1 MTTRAIAADELAS
14 IVGNVADG
22 ITVQGPDGSLLYAND
37 AAARLCGLESA
48 QEMMSLDP
56 AELLARFEIL
66 GEDREPLP
74 LDLLPNRRA
83 FLDLEPREGVLGYR
97 VPPNAEERWSVLRST
112 PILDGD
118 GAIRLLINVF
128 HDVTEE
134 RQAQERMRFLA
145 EAGSLLAASLDY
157 EATLAD
163 LARLLIP
170 RVADYCIVDAVSDGG
185 ELRQVVISHRD
196 PEREDLLRELRRR
209 YPPQE
214 NEAHPV
220 SQVLRTGVPYLVED
234 AREDA
239 LERAAVDDDHLRL
252 YQQLQAV
259 SYIVVPLEA
268 RGRLLGTISLGTG
281 ESGRKF
287 HAAERDLVHEL
298 GRRAGLAIDNALLY
312 RAARESYAQLDTL
325 LASAPVAIGFWDRE
339 LRFIRLNDALAHLN
353 GLPAKDHLGRTLA
366 EVIPGLAA
374 TLEPLY
380 RRVLDTGEPVVHEES
395 TNVSAKRPGEARH
408 WLSSYYPVVD
418 EEGETVGVGGMI
430 LEITGQ
436 RRADARLRLL
446 AQAGELFSSSLEREE
461 ILRRISRVVVPRIAD
476 SCNIFLADGHTLQRV
491 ASAHSDPELE
501 RVMDAMPDRYELGPD
516 APPMLRDRIAR
527 GEPLL
532 ASALDEEIVAALEA
546 IGLERGA
553 FERVGSRSM
562 MFVPFVSRGETLGVI
577 TLGSQDEGRYTEED
591 LELARELARR
601 ASAALDNAR
610 LVREL
615 EVRTTVLE
623 AQQEASPDGLL
634 LVSPEGAILSSNSR
648 FRELW
653 GFSEELLER
662 GSDADAL
669 AEAMERVE
677 DPQAFL
683 ERVEYLYA
691 HPDEKSLDEIRFK
704 DGTVLDRHGTAV
716 RGADGSSYGFL
727 WSFRDVTERREAGRR
742 LRFLSEASEALAES
756 FELEQTLNVVAQLAV
771 PELADYCFVDLVA
784 PSGAIERVAA
794 VHEGDD
800 GFADRTRAFTP
811 RADDTAH
818 PAVRVLRSGRTV
830 VRAEVDDA
838 WIESMAVSDAH
849 AIFLREIGV
858 RSLIFAP
865 IRSGRRRLGVL
876 TFGRT
881 AGRPYGEADRE
892 VAEELAQRA
901 AVAIDNSRLYAE
913 TERRAQAATALEYV
927 GDGVVLVDDG
937 RRIRLWNPAAERI
950 TGLRAGDLVGH
961 VVDDALPGW
970 PLEELSARPQT
981 RPVDVRGR
989 ELWLSLTA
997 VAFERGTVFAFRD
1010 LTEERALEQL
1020 KTDFVSTVSH
1030 ELRTP
1035 LAAIYG
1041 AAMTLQR
1048 DDVDLNEAQEA
1059 GMLEVIAGESERL
1072 ARIVN
1077 DILLASRLD
1086 SGAQT
1091 VSIVRTDA
1099 TELARGVL
1107 AAAEAHLPPDVELV
1121 LTAPD
1126 PGPHVAADED
1136 GLRQVLVNLVENAV
1150 KYSPNGGRVE
1160 LALEPVDGRIR
1171 FAVSD
1176 RGLGIPPSEHERIFE
1191 KFFRLDPN
1199 LSRGVGGT
1207 GLGLYISR
1215 ELVRRMG
1222 GRIRVDSSPGRG
1234 STFSFDLEAA

>member
-1 MTTRAIAADELAS
+1 MAPDLTAS
-14 IVGNVADG
+14 DQLESILRNVADG
-22 ITVQGPDGSLLYAND
+22 ITVQGPDGALVYAND
-37 AAARLCGLESA
+37 AAAQICGLASA
-48 QEMMSLDP
+48 EEMLRLSS
-56 AELLARFEIL
+56 AELLARFQII
-66 GEDREPLP
+66 GEDRLP
-74 LDLLPNRRA
+74 VPVERLPNRRA
-83 FLDLEPREGVLGYR
+83 FLDRKPREGVLGYR
-97 VPPNAEERWSVLRST
+97 ILPGAEERWSVLRST
-112 PILDGD
+112 PILDDD
-118 GAIRLLINVF
+118 GEIRLVINVF
-128 HDVTEE
+128 HDVTEQRLAE
-134 RQAQERMRFLA
+134 ERMRFLA
-145 EAGSLLAASLDY
+145 EAGSLLSASLDY

-163 LARLLIP
+163 VAGLLVP
-170 RVADYCIVDAVSDGG
+170 RVADYCIVDALSEGG

-196 PEREDLLRELRRR
+196 PEREQLLRDLRRR
-209 YPPQE
+209 YPPEQ

-220 SQVLRTGVPYLVED
+220 MQVLRTGEPYLVED

-239 LERAAVDDDHLRL
+239 LERAAVDDEHLRL
-252 YQQLQAV
+252 YQELRAV
-259 SYIVVPLEA
+259 SYIVVPLAA
-268 RGRLLGTISLGTG
+268 RGRILGTISLGTG

-287 HAAERDLVHEL
+287 HAAELELGHEL
-298 GRRAGLAIDNALLY
+298 ARRAGLAIDNALLY
-312 RAARESYAQLDTL
+312 RAAQESYAQIDTL
-325 LASAPVAIGFWDRE
+325 LASAPVAIGFWDRD
-339 LRFIRLNDALAHLN
+339 LRFIRLNDALAQLN
-353 GLPAKDHLGRTLA
+353 GLPAEEHLGRTLA
-366 EVIPGLAA
+366 EVIPGLAPA
-374 TLEPLY
+374 LEPLY
-380 RRVLDTGEPVVHEES
+380 RRVLETGEPVVHEES
-395 TNVSAKRPGEARH
+395 TNVSAKRPGETRH

-418 EEGETVGVGGMI
+418 ETGETVGVGGMI

-476 SCNIFLADGHTLQRV
+476 SCNIFLAEGDLLQRV
-491 ASAHSDPELE
+491 AHAHSDPALE
-501 RVMDAMPDRYELGPD
+501 RVMDTMPDRYELGPG
-516 APPMLRDRIAR
+516 APPVLRETLAS

-532 ASALDEEIVAALEA
+532 ASTLDDGLVSALEA
-546 IGLERGA
+546 IGLERAA

-591 LELARELARR
+591 LELAHELARR

-615 EVRTTVLE
+615 TFRTTVLE

-634 LVSPEGAILSSNSR
+634 LVSPEGTILSSNRR
-648 FRELW
+648 FREVW
-653 GFSEELLER
+653 GLSEEVLETR
-662 GSDADAL
+662 SDAAAL
-669 AEAMERVE
+669 AEAVERVE
-677 DPQAFL
+677 DPEAFL

-691 HPDEKSLDEIRFK
+691 HPEETSLDEIRLK

-716 RGADGSSYGFL
+716 RGADGAYYGFL

-756 FELEQTLNVVAQLAV
+756 FELEQTLNVVARLAV
-771 PELADYCFVDLVA
+771 PQLADYCFVDLVA
-784 PSGAIERVAA
+784 QSGAIERVAA
-794 VHEGDD
+794 VRQGDE
-800 GFADRTRAFTP
+800 GFADRTRDFAP
-811 RADDTAH
+811 RMDDGAH

-830 VRAEVDDA
+830 VRSEVDDA
-838 WIESMAVSDAH
+838 WIEGMAVSAAH
-849 AIFLREIGV
+849 AAFLREIGV
-858 RSLIFAP
+858 TSLMFVP

-881 AGRPYGEADRE
+881 EGRPYGKAERE
-892 VAEELAQRA
+892 VAEDLAQRA

-913 TERRAQAATALEYV
+913 TERRAQASTALEYV
-927 GDGVVLVDDG
+927 GDGVVLVDDT
-937 RRIRLWNPAAERI
+937 RRIRLWNPAAEQI
-950 TGLRAGDLVGH
+950 TGLRAGELVGRT
-961 VVDDALPGW
+961 VEEALPGW
-970 PLEELSARPQT
+970 PLQELSARPQT

-997 VAFERGTVFAFRD
+997 VAFARGTVIAFRD
-1010 LTEERALEQL
+1010 LTEERALERL
-1020 KTDFVSTVSH
+1020 KSDFVSTVSH

-1048 DDVDLNEAQEA
+1048 EDVDLNEAQEA
-1059 GMLEVIAGESERL
+1059 GMLDVIAGESERL

-1086 SGAQT
+1086 SGVQT

-1099 TELARGVL
+1099 TRLARGVL
-1107 AAAEAHLPPDVELV
+1107 AAAEVHLPPDVELA

-1160 LALEPVDGRIR
+1160 LSLEHVNGRIR
-1171 FAVSD
+1171 FSVSD
-1176 RGLGIPPSEHERIFE
+1176 RGLGIPSSEHERIFE
-1191 KFFRLDPN
+1191 KFYRLDPN

-1222 GRIRVDSSPGRG
+1222 GRIRVDSAPGRG
-1234 STFSFDLEAA
+1234 STFSFDLPAA

>member
-1 MTTRAIAADELAS
+1 MASDLTASGELES
-14 IVGNVADG
+14 ILRNVADG
-22 ITVQGPDGSLLYAND
+22 ITVQGPDGALVYAND

-48 QEMMSLDP
+48 DEMLRLPP
-56 AELLARFEIL
+56 AELLSRFEII
-66 GEDREPLP
+66 GEDGEPLP
-74 LDLLPNRRA
+74 VDRLPNRRA
-83 FLDLEPREGVLGYR
+83 FLDRETREGVLGYR
-97 VPPNAEERWSVLRST
+97 ILPGAEERWSVVRST

-118 GAIRLLINVF
+118 GGIRQVINVF
-128 HDVTEE
+128 HDVTEQ
-134 RQAQERMRFLA
+134 RQAEERMRFLA
-145 EAGSLLAASLDY
+145 EAGSLLSSSLDY
-157 EATLAD
+157 AGTLAE
-163 LARLLIP
+163 LVRLLVP
-170 RVADYCIVDAVSDGG
+170 RIADYCIVDVVSEGG

-196 PEREDLLRELRRR
+196 PALEELLRDLRHR
-209 YPPQE
+209 YPPE
-214 NEAHPV
+214 HNEAHPV
-220 SQVLRTGVPYLVED
+220 TQVLRTGEPYLVED

-239 LERAAVDDDHLRL
+239 LERAAVDEEHLRL
-252 YQQLQAV
+252 YQELKAV

-268 RGRLLGTISLGTG
+268 RGRILGTISLGTG
-281 ESGRKF
+281 VSARKL
-287 HAAERDLVHEL
+287 HAAELELAHEL

-312 RAARESYAQLDTL
+312 RAAQESYAQIDTL

-339 LRFIRLNDALAHLN
+339 LRFIRLNDALAQLN
-353 GLPAKDHLGRTLA
+353 GLPAEEHLGRTLG
-366 EVIPGLAA
+366 EVIPGLAP

-380 RRVLDTGEPVVHEES
+380 RRVLETGEPVVHEES
-395 TNVSAKRPGEARH
+395 TNLTAERPGEARH

-418 EEGETVGVGGMI
+418 ESGETVGVGGMI

-476 SCNIFLADGHTLQRV
+476 ACNIFLADGDVLQRV
-491 ASAHSDPELE
+491 AHAHSDPDLE
-501 RVMDAMPDRYELGPD
+501 RVMDTMPDRYEVGPES
-516 APPMLRDRIAR
+516 PPVLRETLAA

-532 ASALDEEIVAALEA
+532 VSTLDEEIVSALAA
-546 IGLERGA
+546 IGLDRAA

-562 MFVPFVSRGETLGVI
+562 MFVPFVSRGQTLGVI
-577 TLGSQDEGRYTEED
+577 TLGSQDAGRYTEED
-591 LELARELARR
+591 LELARELAGR
-601 ASAALDNAR
+601 ASSALDNAR

-615 EVRTTVLE
+615 TFRTTVLE

-634 LVSPEGAILSSNSR
+634 LVSPEGEILSSNRR

-653 GFSEELLER
+653 GLSEEVLEQ
-662 GSDADAL
+662 GSDAAAL
-669 AEAMERVE
+669 AEAVDKVE
-677 DPQAFL
+677 DPEGFL

-691 HPDEKSLDEIRFK
+691 HPEETSLDEIRFK

-716 RGADGSSYGFL
+716 RGADGSYYGFL
-727 WSFRDVTERREAGRR
+727 WSFRDVTERRRAAAR
-742 LRFLSEASEALAES
+742 LRFLGEASEALAES
-756 FELEQTLNVVAQLAV
+756 FELEQTLNVVARLAV
-771 PELADYCFVDLVA
+771 PQLADYCFVDLVA

-794 VHEGDD
+794 VREGDEE
-800 GFADRTRAFTP
+800 FAERTRAFAP
-811 RADDTAH
+811 RADDAGH
-818 PAVRVLRSGRTV
+818 PAVRVLRGGRTV
-830 VRAEVDDA
+830 VRSEVDDA
-838 WIESMAVSDAH
+838 WIEGMAVSAAH
-849 AIFLREIGV
+849 AAFLREIGV
-858 RSLIFAP
+858 SSLMFVP

-881 AGRPYGEADRE
+881 DGRPYDEGDRD

-927 GDGVVLVDDG
+927 GDGVVLVDDTG
-937 RRIRLWNPAAERI
+937 RIRLWNPAAERI
-950 TGLRAGDLVGH
+950 TGLRAGELVGRA
-961 VVDDALPGW
+961 VEESLPGW
-970 PLEELSARPQT
+970 PLQELSARPQT
-981 RPVDVRGR
+981 RPVEVGGR

-997 VAFERGTVFAFRD
+997 VAFGRGTVYAFRD

-1020 KTDFVSTVSH
+1020 KSDFVSTVSH

-1059 GMLEVIAGESERL
+1059 GMLDVIAGESERL

-1091 VSIVRTDA
+1091 VSIGRTDA

-1107 AAAEAHLPPDVELV
+1107 AAAEAHLPAGVELV

-1160 LALEPVDGRIR
+1160 LALEHVNGRIR
-1171 FAVSD
+1171 FSVSD
-1176 RGLGIPPSEHERIFE
+1176 RGLGIPSSEHERIFE
-1191 KFFRLDPN
+1191 KFYRLDPN

-1222 GRIRVDSSPGRG
+1222 GRIRVESAPGRG
-1234 STFSFDLEAA
+1234 STFSFDLPAA

>member
-22 ITVQGPDGSLLYAND
+22 ITVQGPDGALVYAND
-37 AAARLCGLESA
+37 AAARLCGIESA
-48 QEMMSLDP
+48 EEMLRLAP
-56 AELLARFEIL
+56 GELLNRFEIL
-66 GEDREPLP
+66 GENGEPLP
-74 LDLLPNRRA
+74 LERLPNRRA
-83 FLDLEPREGVLGYR
+83 FLDREPREAVLGYR
-97 VPPNAEERWSVLRST
+97 ILPSAEERWSVLRST
-112 PILDGD
+112 PILDD
-118 GAIRLLINVF
+118 EGAVRLLINVF
-128 HDVTEE
+128 HDVTDE
-134 RQAQERMRFLA
+134 RYAQERMRFLA
-145 EAGSLLAASLDY
+145 EAGSLLSASLDY
-157 EATLAD
+157 AATLAD

-170 RVADYCIVDAVSDGG
+170 RVADYCIVDAVADGG
-185 ELRQVVISHRD
+185 ELRQVVISHRN
-196 PEREDLLRELRRR
+196 PEREELLRELRRR
-209 YPPQE
+209 YPPEQ

-220 SQVLRTGVPYLVED
+220 SQVLRTGEPYLVED

-239 LERAAVDDDHLRL
+239 LERTAVDDEHLRL
-252 YQQLQAV
+252 YQDLQAV

-268 RGRLLGTISLGTG
+268 RGRILGTISLGTG

-287 HAAERDLVHEL
+287 HPAELELAHEL
-298 GRRAGLAIDNALLY
+298 ARRAGLAIDNALLY
-312 RAARESYAQLDTL
+312 RAAQESYAQLDTL
-325 LASAPVAIGFWDRE
+325 LASAPVAIGFWDRD
-339 LRFIRLNDALAHLN
+339 LRFIRLNDALAQLN
-353 GLPAKDHLGRTLA
+353 GLPAEEHLGKTLA

-380 RRVLDTGEPVVHEES
+380 RRVLETGEEVVHEES

-408 WLSSYYPVVD
+408 WLSSYYPVFD
-418 EEGETVGVGGMI
+418 ETGETVGVGGMI

-476 SCNIFLADGHTLQRV
+476 SCNIFLAEGEALHRV
-491 ASAHSDPELE
+491 AHAHSDPELE
-501 RVMDAMPDRYELGPD
+501 RVMDEMPEQYELGSD
-516 APPMLRDRIAR
+516 APPVLRDALAS
-527 GEPLL
+527 GKPLL
-532 ASALDEEIVAALEA
+532 ASTLDEGLVSALEA
-546 IGLERGA
+546 IGLDRDA
-553 FERVGSRSM
+553 FERVGSHSM

-591 LELARELARR
+591 LELAHELARR

-615 EVRTTVLE
+615 AVRTTVLE

-634 LVSPEGAILSSNSR
+634 LVSPEGAILSSNRR

-653 GFSEELLER
+653 GFPEELLER
-662 GSDADAL
+662 RSDADAL
-669 AEAMERVE
+669 AEAIERVE
-677 DPQAFL
+677 DPEAFL

-691 HPDEKSLDEIRFK
+691 HPDESSLDEIRFK

-716 RGADGSSYGFL
+716 RGADGSYYGFL
-727 WSFRDVTERREAGRR
+727 WSFRDVTERRAAGRR

-756 FELEQTLNVVAQLAV
+756 FELEQTLNVVARLAV
-771 PELADYCFVDLVA
+771 PQLANYCFVDLVA

-794 VHEGDD
+794 VREGDE
-800 GFADRTRAFTP
+800 GFADRTRAFAP
-811 RADDTAH
+811 KAEDTGH
-818 PAVRVLRSGRTV
+818 PAVRVLRNGRTV
-830 VRAEVDDA
+830 IRTDVDDA
-838 WIESMAVSDAH
+838 WIEGMAVSSAH
-849 AIFLREIGV
+849 AAFLREIGV
-858 RSLIFAP
+858 SSLMFVP

-876 TFGRT
+876 TFGRID
-881 AGRPYGEADRE
+881 GRPYGEADRE

-927 GDGVVLVDDG
+927 GDGVALVDDTG
-937 RRIRLWNPAAERI
+937 RIRLWNPAAERI
-950 TGLRAGDLVGH
+950 TGLRAGDLVGRP
-961 VVDDALPGW
+961 VDDALPGW
-970 PLEELSARPQT
+970 PLQELSARPLT
-981 RPVDVRGR
+981 RPVDVHGR

-997 VAFERGTVFAFRD
+997 VAFERGTVYAFRD

-1020 KTDFVSTVSH
+1020 KSDFVSTVSH

-1048 DDVDLNEAQEA
+1048 EDVDLNEAQEA
-1059 GMLEVIAGESERL
+1059 GMLDVIAGESERL

-1107 AAAEAHLPPDVELV
+1107 AAAETHLPPDVELV

-1160 LALEPVDGRIR
+1160 LSLEHVNGRIR
-1171 FAVSD
+1171 FSVSD

-1191 KFFRLDPN
+1191 KFYRLDPN

-1222 GRIRVDSSPGRG
+1222 GRIRLDSAPGRG
-1234 STFSFDLEAA
+1234 STFSFDLAAA